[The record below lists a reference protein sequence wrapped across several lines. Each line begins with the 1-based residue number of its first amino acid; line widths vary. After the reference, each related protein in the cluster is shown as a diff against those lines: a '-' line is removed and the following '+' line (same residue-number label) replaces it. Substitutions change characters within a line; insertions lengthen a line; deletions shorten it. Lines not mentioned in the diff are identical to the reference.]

1 MSEDAQKSKKNEFDK
16 LARQER
22 TSLLGEF
29 WLFLKHNKK
38 WWLLPIVI
46 FILLMGLLVI
56 LTSTGL
62 GPFIYTLG

>member
-1 MSEDAQKSKKNEFDK
+1 MSEDAQKSKKDEFDK